1 MSDLNTSELLQLCSR
16 SFDQGDFHSAA
27 GYAQRAAEQAHQ
39 EGDTAW
45 ELDALSWLARAWANV
60 GEIQKSIEAA
70 TRLLARARKTENK
83 AAQIDATRLLA
94 SRMAYLDLRNRWHEI
109 RPLLLE
115 GLELARQL
123 GDQREVVE
131 HLSRLGEC
139 AVEVGE
145 LDAGLDWLQQA
156 LSEAESLTDK
166 KSQAFY
172 RYRIHGSFSHLMRKR
187 GNHTEAIRHA
197 EISVGAARENGN
209 PNFVADAQLTLAWA
223 EWARGELAEALRL
236 VEEVLPQARQMGWK
250 SCEQDAEYLR
260 GELLREM
267 GHPDQA
273 EPAARRALEL
283 AREMKFKEEEV
294 ECLLSLGQVLLALKR
309 RQEAREVLQQARRLS
324 QERDYADHF
333 QKAEELLAYIR

>member
-123 GDQREVVE
+123 GDQGEVVE

-172 RYRIHGSFSHLMRKR
+172 RYRIHGSFSHLMCKR

-209 PNFVADAQLTLAWA
+209 PNFVADAQLTLARA
-223 EWARGELAEALRL
+223 ERARGELAEALRL

-267 GHPDQA
+267 GHPEQA
-273 EPAARRALEL
+273 EPSARRALEL
-283 AREMKFKEEEV
+283 ARETKLKEEEV

-309 RQEAREVLQQARRLS
+309 REEAREILQQARRLS

-333 QKAEELLAYIR
+333 QKAEELLAE

>member
-1 MSDLNTSELLQLCSR
+1 MSDLSASELLQIYSR
-16 SFDQGDFHSAA
+16 SFNQGDFHSAA
-27 GYAQRAAEQAHQ
+27 GYAQRAAEQAYQ
-39 EGDTAW
+39 EGETDQ
-45 ELDALSWLARAWANV
+45 ELYALSGLARAWGNA

-70 TRLLARARKTENK
+70 TRLLAKARNTGNK
-83 AAQIDATRLLA
+83 AYQMDATRLLA
-94 SRMAYLDLRNRWHEI
+94 SRMAILDLRNRWNEI

-123 GDQREVVE
+123 GDQEEVVE
-131 HLSRLGEC
+131 HLSRLGEY
-139 AVEVGE
+139 AVEIGE
-145 LDAGLDWLQQA
+145 LDSGLDWLQQA

-166 KSQAFY
+166 KRQAFY

-209 PNFVADAQLTLAWA
+209 PNFVAVAQLTLARA
-223 EWARGELAEALRL
+223 ERARGELAEALRL

-333 QKAEELLAYIR
+333 EEAEELLAQE

>member
-27 GYAQRAAEQAHQ
+27 GYAQRAAEQAYQ
-39 EGDTAW
+39 EGETDQ
-45 ELDALSWLARAWANV
+45 ELYALSGLARAWGNA

-70 TRLLARARKTENK
+70 TRLLTRARETGNK

-94 SRMAYLDLRNRWHEI
+94 SRMADLDLRNRWHEI

-115 GLELARQL
+115 GLELVRQL
-123 GDQREVVE
+123 GDQGEVVE
-131 HLSRLGEC
+131 YLSRLGEY
-139 AVEVGE
+139 AVKVGE

-156 LSEAESLTDK
+156 LSEADSLTDK
-166 KSQAFY
+166 ESQAFY
-172 RYRIHGSFSHLMRKR
+172 RSNVHASLSDLMRKR
-187 GNHTEAIRHA
+187 GNHAEAVRHA
-197 EISVGAARENGN
+197 ETSVGAAREEGN
-209 PNFVADAQLTLAWA
+209 PSLVAHAQLTLALA
-223 EWARGELAEALRL
+223 EQARGELAEALRL

-267 GHPDQA
+267 GHPEQA
-273 EPAARRALEL
+273 EPSARRALEL
-283 AREMKFKEEEV
+283 ARETKLKEEEV

-309 RQEAREVLQQARRLS
+309 REEAREILQQARRLS

-333 QKAEELLAYIR
+333 QKAEELLAE

>member
-1 MSDLNTSELLQLCSR
+1 MSDLSVSELLQLYSR

-27 GYAQRAAEQAHQ
+27 SYAQRAAEQAHQ
-39 EGDTAW
+39 EGETDQ
-45 ELDALSWLARAWANV
+45 ELYALSGLARAWGNA

-70 TRLLARARKTENK
+70 TRLLTRARETGNK

-94 SRMAYLDLRNRWHEI
+94 SRMAILDLRNRWHEI

-123 GDQREVVE
+123 GNQTAVVE
-131 HLSRLGEC
+131 RLRCLGEY
-139 AVEVGE
+139 AVKVGE

-197 EISVGAARENGN
+197 EISVGAAREEGN
-209 PNFVADAQLTLAWA
+209 PSFVAYAQLTLSRA
-223 EWARGELAEALRL
+223 ERARGELAEALRL

-250 SCEQDAEYLR
+250 SWEQDAEYLR

-267 GHPDQA
+267 GHPEQA
-273 EPAARRALEL
+273 EPSARRALEL
-283 AREMKFKEEEV
+283 ARETKLKEEEV
-294 ECLLSLGQVLLALKR
+294 ECLLSLGQVLLELKR
-309 RQEAREVLQQARRLS
+309 HQEAREVLQQARRLS

-333 QKAEELLAYIR
+333 QKAEELLAGCP